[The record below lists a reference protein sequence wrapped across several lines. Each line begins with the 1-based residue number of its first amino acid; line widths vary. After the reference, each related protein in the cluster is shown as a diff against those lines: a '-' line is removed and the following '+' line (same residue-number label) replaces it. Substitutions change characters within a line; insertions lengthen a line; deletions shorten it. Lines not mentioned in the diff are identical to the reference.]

1 MIDQRL
7 FKLPGVRVILIIS
20 ALLTLIQAGAIIAQA
35 HFLTKVLVL
44 SWRMQS
50 LNSLTTD
57 TILFAC
63 AFLLRQLCVWLKNI
77 ILDKYADKTSGA
89 LRDQLLDKVYVTGAS
104 QVAQSGTGKLVT
116 VALDGINNVY
126 NYFNLIFAKII
137 DMAIIPWLILI
148 YIYFNSGRSGLIL
161 TLVFP
166 IVIIFMIILGFAAQ
180 DKADKQYAGF
190 LRLSNHFV
198 DSLRGLS
205 TLKFLGL
212 SEKYETNV
220 YNVSEDYR
228 RSTMDVLKI
237 AILSTFALDWF
248 TTLSIALLALFLG
261 LGLING
267 SIPLFPALVS
277 LILAPEFFLPIRD
290 FGNDYHA
297 TLDGKNALTDILDIV
312 AQPSVTNR
320 QLVPD
325 TFKWD
330 ENSKLVAN
338 HFNLQYS
345 PDENEA
351 IDLTD
356 IAFTLKGYQK
366 VGIIGM
372 SGSGKT
378 TLLNA
383 LGGFLTPLK
392 SEDPKAANFSLNGQ
406 DLPHLSQANWQQQFA
421 FIPQFPYLFADTI
434 AANIAFYQPKASAA
448 QIAAAA
454 SQAGLDDFLATLK
467 DGLNTLVGEGGRGIS
482 GGQAQRIALAR
493 AFLDQDRHVLMFDEP
508 TAHLDIETEYALK
521 ETMMPLFK
529 NHLVLFATHR
539 LHWLKEMDYILV
551 MKDGQLVQQGTLDEL
566 SATPGEFTAL
576 TQHMQKRVSLS

>member
-1 MIDQRL
+1 M
-7 FKLPGVRVILIIS
+7 
-20 ALLTLIQAGAIIAQA
+20 
-35 HFLTKVLVL
+35 
-44 SWRMQS
+44 
-50 LNSLTTD
+50 
-57 TILFAC
+57 
-63 AFLLRQLCVWLKNI
+63 
-77 ILDKYADKTSGA
+77 
-89 LRDQLLDKVYVTGAS
+89 
-104 QVAQSGTGKLVT
+104 
-116 VALDGINNVY
+116 
-126 NYFNLIFAKII
+126 
-137 DMAIIPWLILI
+137 
-148 YIYFNSGRSGLIL
+148 
-161 TLVFP
+161 
-166 IVIIFMIILGFAAQ
+166 
-180 DKADKQYAGF
+180 
-190 LRLSNHFV
+190 
-198 DSLRGLS
+198 S